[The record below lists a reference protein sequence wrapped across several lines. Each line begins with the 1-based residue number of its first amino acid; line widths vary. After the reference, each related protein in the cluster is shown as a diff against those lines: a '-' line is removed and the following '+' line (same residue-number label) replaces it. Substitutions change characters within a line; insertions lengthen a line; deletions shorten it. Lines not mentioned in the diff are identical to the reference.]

1 MICGTVFVIMSLLDN
16 TESCH
21 LCDALPSPTPHLILL
36 ILEGHKPGSPWV
48 RASVP
53 IALAVMPSGRSQQHI
68 LLGLCPRVL
77 QEMYDLPT
85 DVTGGQRGVGVPV
98 QPLSEKSTFCAK
110 WYQMSPAGQQNVPV
124 RYVLALN
131 HSRHRLYH

>member
-1 MICGTVFVIMSLLDN
+1 MICGTVFVIISLLDN

-21 LCDALPSPTPHLILL
+21 LCDALPSPTLYLMLL

-48 RASVP
+48 RASGP
-53 IALAVMPSGRSQQHI
+53 IALAVMPSGRSQHI

-85 DVTGGQRGVGVPV
+85 DVTGVGVPV

-124 RYVLALN
+124 QYVLALN